1 MLWYEEFDKAAKER
15 WPEIEVRCEEPMSAH
30 TTFRIGGGARRMAF
44 PSSLEEMTALLS
56 LAEEKGWPF
65 FVVGNGSNL
74 LICDEGL
81 EKLVIMTAKLC
92 DITVDAEHGVIDVC
106 AGAKLSKVA
115 VAAQENGLGG
125 LAFAHGIPGSLG
137 GAVFMN
143 AGAYGGSMD
152 QIVKRTFYLNERGE
166 VCILEGEKHDFGYR
180 KSYFMQH
187 PEYLIL
193 GTELQL
199 KKGKTEEILALIEDL
214 QQRRR
219 DKQPLE
225 YPSGGST
232 FKRPEGYFAGKLIE
246 DAGLKGCSVG
256 GAQVS
261 EKHAGFVINYNHAT
275 GDDVRALIAH
285 VQAVVKEKFG
295 VTLECEI
302 RFLGE

>member
-143 AGAYGGSMD
+143 AGAYGGEMVQVVEEVTAWLPGKGIAMLSKEELDMSYRHSRFSNGEGVVLSAKLCLTPGCDKAAIRAEMD
-152 QIVKRTFYLNERGE
+152 DLIAR
-166 VCILEGEKHDFGYR
+166 R
-180 KSYFMQH
+180 KAS
-187 PEYLIL
+187 
-193 GTELQL
+193 
-199 KKGKTEEILALIEDL
+199 
-214 QQRRR
+214 
-219 DKQPLE
+219 QPLE
-225 YPSGGST
+225 MPSAGST
-232 FKRPEGYFAGKLIE
+232 FKRPTGYFAGTLI
-246 DAGLKGCSVG
+246 DQCGLKGLCVG

-261 EKHAGFVINYNHAT
+261 EKHAGFIVNRGGAT
-275 GDDVRALIAH
+275 CADVVALIEKVQEH
-285 VQAVVKEKFG
+285 VLEHKG
-295 VTLECEI
+295 VELEPEVRVI
-302 RFLGE
+302 R